1 MADITKP
8 TDEEPKVVL
17 VQPVKHWWESKV
29 IWFNAFVI
37 LASLIT
43 SATPALEQ
51 YMSPESYGLLTSIV
65 GVINALLRL
74 STSQAIV
81 KKAVDDD

>member
-8 TDEEPKVVL
+8 IDKEPKVVL
-17 VQPVKHWWESKV
+17 VQPVKPWWQSKV
-29 IWFNAFVI
+29 IWFNLFVVG
-37 LASLIT
+37 ASLIT
-43 SATPALEQ
+43 NATPALEQ

>member
-1 MADITKP
+1 MADITKQ
-8 TDEEPKVVL
+8 DENAVVVQL
-17 VQPVKHWWESKV
+17 VKPWWQSKV
-29 IWFNAFVI
+29 IWFNLFVVG
-37 LASLIT
+37 ASLIT
-43 SATPALEQ
+43 NATPALEQ
-51 YMSPESYGLLTSIV
+51 YMTPANYGLLTSIV

>member
-1 MADITKP
+1 MADITKQ
-8 TDEEPKVVL
+8 DENAVVVQL
-17 VQPVKHWWESKV
+17 VKPWSQSKV
-29 IWFNAFVI
+29 IWFNLFVVG
-37 LASLIT
+37 ASLIT
-43 SATPALEQ
+43 NATPALEQ
-51 YMSPESYGLLTSIV
+51 YMTPENYGLLTSIV

>member
-1 MADITKP
+1 MADITKQ
-8 TDEEPKVVL
+8 DENAVVVQL
-17 VQPVKHWWESKV
+17 VKPWWQSKV
-29 IWFNAFVI
+29 IWFNLFVVG
-37 LASLIT
+37 ASLIT
-43 SATPALEQ
+43 TATPALEQ

>member
-1 MADITKP
+1 MADITKQ
-8 TDEEPKVVL
+8 DENAVVVQL
-17 VQPVKHWWESKV
+17 VKPWWQSKV
-29 IWFNAFVI
+29 IWFNLFVVG
-37 LASLIT
+37 ASLIT
-43 SATPALEQ
+43 TTTPALEQ

>member
-1 MADITKP
+1 MADITKQ
-8 TDEEPKVVL
+8 DENAVVVQL
-17 VQPVKHWWESKV
+17 VKPWWQSKV
-29 IWFNAFVI
+29 IWFNLFVVGAI
-37 LASLIT
+37 LIT
-43 SATPALEQ
+43 TATPALEQ

>member
-1 MADITKP
+1 MADITKQ
-8 TDEEPKVVL
+8 DENAVVVQL
-17 VQPVKHWWESKV
+17 VKPWWQSKV
-29 IWFNAFVI
+29 IWFNLFVVG
-37 LASLIT
+37 ASLIT
-43 SATPALEQ
+43 TATPAIEQ

-81 KKAVDDD
+81 KKAVDDE

>member
-1 MADITKP
+1 MADITKQ
-8 TDEEPKVVL
+8 DENAVVVQL
-17 VQPVKHWWESKV
+17 VKPWWQSKV
-29 IWFNAFVI
+29 IWFNLFVVG
-37 LASLIT
+37 ASLIT
-43 SATPALEQ
+43 TATPALEQ
-51 YMSPESYGLLTSIV
+51 YMTPENYGLLTSIV

>member
-1 MADITKP
+1 MADITKQ
-8 TDEEPKVVL
+8 DENAVVVQL
-17 VQPVKHWWESKV
+17 VKPWSQSKV
-29 IWFNAFVI
+29 IWFILFVVG
-37 LASLIT
+37 ASLIT
-43 SATPALEQ
+43 NATPALEQ
-51 YMSPESYGLLTSIV
+51 YMTPENYGLLTSIV

>member
-1 MADITKP
+1 MADITKQ
-8 TDEEPKVVL
+8 DENAVVVQL
-17 VQPVKHWWESKV
+17 VKPWWQSKV
-29 IWFNAFVI
+29 IWFNLFVVG
-37 LASLIT
+37 ASLIT
-43 SATPALEQ
+43 TATPALEQ

-81 KKAVDDD
+81 KKAVDDE

>member
-1 MADITKP
+1 MADITKQ
-8 TDEEPKVVL
+8 DENAVVVQL
-17 VQPVKHWWESKV
+17 VKPWWQSKG
-29 IWFNAFVI
+29 IWFNLFVVG
-37 LASLIT
+37 ASLIT
-43 SATPALEQ
+43 NATPALEQ
-51 YMSPESYGLLTSIV
+51 YMTPENYGLLTSIV